1 MDLAHVIKGLLNMEC
16 MFRFIGCVLINSLR
30 SAFILWGWQP
40 SFLIWVVGYMNWMT
54 SDFRALELDCGL
66 SNEGSCP
73 HEFNTL
79 NRTINLEN
87 ENSSKDLKFGSENS
101 SKEIYT
107 HFINPSIRSIC
118 SLPSTLAV
126 FSNYGISIFVLLTGV
141 IR

>member
-1 MDLAHVIKGLLNMEC
+1 
-16 MFRFIGCVLINSLR
+16 
-30 SAFILWGWQP
+30 
-40 SFLIWVVGYMNWMT
+40 MNWMT
-54 SDFRALELDCGL
+54 SDFRALELDNGL
-66 SNEGSCP
+66 SNESSCP
-73 HEFNTL
+73 HEFDTL
-79 NRTINLEN
+79 NRTIKLEN
-87 ENSSKDLKFGSENS
+87 ENSSKDFKFGSENS